1 MAYGRTD
8 DLAAQGTAY
17 RLALHAGRHRR
28 APVWRAE
35 VPKGGR
41 TGHGKG
47 RSLPR
52 VLSLA
57 AVLARGGIF
66 VLGTL
71 QQCPGD
77 AALEITKLEH

>member
-1 MAYGRTD
+1 MEGLMTWLLRGPLTG
-8 DLAAQGTAY
+8 LPSTPEGTAEPPCGVQKC
-17 RLALHAGRHRR
+17 LKGVGR
-28 APVWRAE
+28 VT
-35 VPKGGR
+35 GR
-41 TGHGKG
+41 VGAF
-47 RSLPR
+47 R

-57 AVLARGGIF
+57 AVLAGGGIF